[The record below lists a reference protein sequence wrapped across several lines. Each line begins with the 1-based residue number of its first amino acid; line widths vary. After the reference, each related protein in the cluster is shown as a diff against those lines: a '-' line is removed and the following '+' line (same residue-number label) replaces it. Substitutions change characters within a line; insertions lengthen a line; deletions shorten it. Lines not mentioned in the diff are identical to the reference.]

1 MAGEFADT
9 RRERDQDGAV
19 RADLASIHRTTHW
32 HDSTGMPGPHP
43 VLDRR
48 RSGDEAPRVPALL
61 QRRFILPHLAMCL
74 KTQDLLAQN
83 LVSRLGDF
91 GPGRERPA
99 WRPLELPARGAETP
113 TDHRAADA
121 PLQFRLARRR
131 AGVFSD

>member
-61 QRRFILPHLAMCL
+61 QRSPRPCGAGGASAGIDPCRGRRPREYPFVSLAAALSWALSHADGGVRCMRDACVAGTCEVGTCGL
-74 KTQDLLAQN
+74 IDPGRV
-83 LVSRLGDF
+83 LVS
-91 GPGRERPA
+91 
-99 WRPLELPARGAETP
+99 
-113 TDHRAADA
+113 
-121 PLQFRLARRR
+121 
-131 AGVFSD
+131 